1 MLGQSSASRA
11 LPARKTRVRLGRGG
25 NSPAPR
31 RGHSLWLHRPDL
43 SSGPWFGSP
52 LLASRS
58 APRFGSPLG
67 PRSVVPRS
75 APGSVPAAR
84 PPARFPTL
92 GSALGFRF
100 GSSLSAPRSVPRSAP
115 CSVLARLPVRFLTL
129 GSQISSPLGPG
140 SVLAWLPPY
149 SIFLHLRRLR
159 FGVCLLGRGHFLRPS
174 RRRHML
180 PWQPSP
186 GKPARSRAS
195 TGAGRAPKGL
205 SRQCCGAGRPTELHT
220 PTGREKAKRAAPG
233 LPAMESR
240 SSVRA
245 ASALNH

>member
-1 MLGQSSASRA
+1 M
-11 LPARKTRVRLGRGG
+11 RKTRVRLGRGG

-43 SSGPWFGSP
+43 SSGPLFGSP

-100 GSSLSAPRSVPRSAP
+100 GSSLSAPRSVPRSVP
-115 CSVLARLPVRFLTL
+115 GSLPHSRLHSRPPVRFPARPPVRSSL
-129 GSQISSPLGPG
+129 GSRFGSPLSAPRSVPRSAQVRSSLGSRPTQSSSTYGDCASGSVFWAAGTFSALPDAGICCPGNRHQGNQHGRVRLRGPG
-140 SVLAWLPPY
+140 EPLKV
-149 SIFLHLRRLR
+149 
-159 FGVCLLGRGHFLRPS
+159 
-174 RRRHML
+174 
-180 PWQPSP
+180 
-186 GKPARSRAS
+186 
-195 TGAGRAPKGL
+195 
-205 SRQCCGAGRPTELHT
+205 
-220 PTGREKAKRAAPG
+220 
-233 LPAMESR
+233 
-240 SSVRA
+240 
-245 ASALNH
+245 